1 MTLKFGDLVKL
12 DTKRDIIFNRIVWK
26 RDQLGIVI
34 DLDFKK
40 YIAKILLP
48 TGTVDVFITYLEL
61 M

>member
-26 RDQLGIVI
+26 RDQLGIVV